1 MAHDDREAR
10 WQRRFDVPVT
20 LAVLLIIPVLLLDT
34 SGPDQPWRTLAEIGD
49 WFIWLTF
56 ASEMVVMLAVTR
68 DRRRWLAEHPLDV
81 AVVVLT
87 PPFAEAILQSL
98 RLVRILRL
106 VRLLRVAYLARS
118 VFSLAGL
125 RWITLLAVLVTVT
138 GASAF
143 SHAEGEPFDTSLYW
157 AFTTMTTV
165 GYGDV
170 AAVTGVGQAVSVL
183 VMLVGSAFFA
193 VLTGAVV
200 HRFMA
205 DAEEPPAATQDLK
218 ERLER
223 IEDAL
228 ARLASERER

>member
-1 MAHDDREAR
+1 MR
-10 WQRRFDVPVT
+10 WQRRFDIPVT
-20 LAVLLIIPVLLLDT
+20 VAVLLVIPVMLLET
-34 SGPDQPWRTLAEIGD
+34 SGPGHPWRTLADIGD

-56 ASEMVVMLAVTR
+56 LAELVVMLTVST
-68 DRRRWLAEHPLDV
+68 DRRRWLTEHPLDV
-81 AVVVLT
+81 AVVLLT

-106 VRLLRVAYLARS
+106 IRLLRVATLARS
-118 VFSLAGL
+118 VFSLVGL
-125 RWITLLAVLVTVT
+125 RWVTLLAVLTTVT

-143 SHAEGEPFDTSLYW
+143 SHAEGVSFNSALYW

-170 AAVTGVGQAVSVL
+170 AADSGVGRAVSVL

-205 DAEEPPAATQDLK
+205 ESEETATSSGEDLR
-218 ERLER
+218 ERLDR
-223 IEDAL
+223 IEEAL
-228 ARLASERER
+228 ARLAADRDR